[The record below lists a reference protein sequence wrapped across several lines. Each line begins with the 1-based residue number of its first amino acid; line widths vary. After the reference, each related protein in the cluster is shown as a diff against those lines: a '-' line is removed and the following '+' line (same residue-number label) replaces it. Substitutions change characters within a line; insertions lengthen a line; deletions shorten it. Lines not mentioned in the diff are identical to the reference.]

1 MISTAPDQ
9 AENRELYLV
18 LLPELREVRLQDG
31 LQLGLAR
38 QRPQAGLC
46 TDEGALSFVTFI
58 CCHNRDCTYK
68 RE

>member
-1 MISTAPDQ
+1 MISAAPDQ

-46 TDEGALSFVTFI
+46 TDEGALSLVTGIGFN
-58 CCHNRDCTYK
+58 HRDSP
-68 RE
+68 